1 MSATKLCSLSRLQ
14 GRISACISIIPVGY
28 LFMLWDSHGNTSVGN
43 RVSLSQ
49 HQLFGKLKITPVQPS
64 VLRKSPF
71 GGRNQDCCSSV
82 TKLGLTLGD
91 HMGYSMPGSSAS
103 TISPYLFRFMSFV
116 LVMLSNHLILCC
128 PVILCLPSFPASG
141 SFPVSQL
148 FTSGGQN
155 IGDLAA
161 VFPMN
166 SHIFPKF
173 SSVIQLYLTICNPWT
188 VARQT
193 SLFITNSWR

>member
-1 MSATKLCSLSRLQ
+1 MTEVCFMICWSFRKSLNL
-14 GRISACISIIPVGY
+14 
-28 LFMLWDSHGNTSVGN
+28 
-43 RVSLSQ
+43 
-49 HQLFGKLKITPVQPS
+49 LFGLWSIVLKNINLLLSSYILYV
-64 VLRKSPF
+64 VGIHIFIHF
-71 GGRNQDCCSSV
+71 GLVFTSNFLCGCPIPRSC
-82 TKLGLTLGD
+82 LTLCNP
-91 HMGYSMPGSSAS
+91 MGYSMPGSSAS

-148 FTSGGQN
+148 FISGGQN

-193 SLFITNSWR
+193 SLFITNSWS

>member
-1 MSATKLCSLSRLQ
+1 MIHSTYKYKPIAILIYTVCGRYTYIHSFWFGFYFQFPLWLSHPE
-14 GRISACISIIPVGY
+14 SC
-28 LFMLWDSHGNTSVGN
+28 
-43 RVSLSQ
+43 
-49 HQLFGKLKITPVQPS
+49 
-64 VLRKSPF
+64 
-71 GGRNQDCCSSV
+71 
-82 TKLGLTLGD
+82 LTLCNP
-91 HMGYSMPGSSAS
+91 MGYSMPGSSAS

-193 SLFITNSWR
+193 SLFITNSWS